1 MSSDQSESGNKPSA
15 SPAARASESA
25 SRLSADSSFGA
36 ENSPAINWRSQS
48 DEFWLRRLTPD
59 QFRVL
64 RRAGTERA
72 FTGEYWNHFAEGHYV
87 CAACGEILFRSTE
100 KFDSHCGWPSF
111 SAAADQGL
119 SRFLSRARDLA
130 NPPRTGAPK
139 PGSPEA
145 GVVSDKSAFVTRLI
159 EERADE
165 SHGMNRV
172 EVLCQ
177 SCGSHLG
184 HVFDDGPL
192 PTRLRYCINSLAIQF
207 VAKSVEPNPSSRT
220 SDDQGEE

>member
-1 MSSDQSESGNKPSA
+1 MSSDHSESGNKAKDLRAGSA
-15 SPAARASESA
+15 SEPASGQLPSLA
-25 SRLSADSSFGA
+25 SAD
-36 ENSPAINWRSQS
+36 WRNQS
-48 DEFWLRRLTPD
+48 DEFWLRRLTPE

-64 RRAGTERA
+64 RKAGTERA

-87 CAACGEILFRSTE
+87 CAACGVILFRSSE

-111 SAAADQGL
+111 STAADQGL
-119 SRFLSRARDLA
+119 SRFLSHARDLA
-130 NPPRTGAPK
+130 NAPESK
-139 PGSPEA
+139 MNSSSGKA
-145 GVVSDKSAFVTRLI
+145 DQLTRLI

-177 SCGSHLG
+177 NCGSHLG
-184 HVFDDGPL
+184 HVFDDGPM

-207 VAKSVEPNPSSRT
+207 VAKSDATKPLLRA
-220 SDDQGEE
+220 SDGRGEK